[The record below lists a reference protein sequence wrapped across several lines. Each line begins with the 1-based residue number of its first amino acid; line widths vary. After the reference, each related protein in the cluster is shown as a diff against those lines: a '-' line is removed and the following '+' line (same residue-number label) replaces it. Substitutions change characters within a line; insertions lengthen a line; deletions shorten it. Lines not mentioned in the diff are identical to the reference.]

1 MEKNKKVVG
10 QTAQLKRIEKQ
21 LKMAVFIG
29 VALLVLAVGSN
40 ILKGMAQS
48 AQLEVTMAL
57 NQYRLGSKTLT
68 SSVQTYAVDG
78 GQEYYDAYMKELN
91 EDMNRDKALETLKE
105 NDIKDEEWAVLDEIA
120 SMSEGLVPAEEKAIA
135 SVQKGD
141 KETAQSLVFSQSY
154 EQTAATISEKT
165 DAVITDIQKRM
176 SERQTLLTILWAVC
190 QVAFVVA
197 IAYIV
202 VLIMKTLRFSE
213 QELLVPIK
221 KVSEQMSVLA
231 QGDFSQELDM
241 KEDESEVGT
250 MVSSIAFMKKNMHEM
265 IREISDI
272 LESMGDGNYAF
283 NVEKE
288 YVGQFKQIK
297 ESFLVIGEKMRETL
311 LTLRTASEQID
322 SGSEQLACAAQDLAE
337 GSTTQA
343 IQVSDVAKMIHQM
356 SESMENNAAAA
367 EESVRIAS
375 QAGRTLAT
383 GNEKME
389 ELKSAIAEINKCS
402 EQIETII
409 ATIEDI
415 ASQTNLLSLNA
426 AIEAARAGE
435 AGKGFAVVAE
445 QVKSLAEE
453 SAKSA
458 GLTRELIE
466 KTVETVDRGIEIADE
481 TVANMSEVMAGAMLA
496 TEKMEKIS
504 NMLVEDME
512 NMHKVNET
520 VSSVSSIVDNNS
532 ATSEETAAV
541 SEELKAQVET
551 MVQLMDFFVCE

>member
-1 MEKNKKVVG
+1 MGKSKKIVG
-10 QTAQLKRIEKQ
+10 QAAQLRHIKKQ
-21 LKMAVFIG
+21 MVMAIVMG
-29 VALLVLAVGSN
+29 VVLLVLSIGSN
-40 ILKGMAQS
+40 VSKSVAQS
-48 AQLEVTMAL
+48 SQLEVTMAL

-68 SSVQTYAVDG
+68 ASVQTYAVDG
-78 GQEYYDAYMKELN
+78 GQQYYDAYMAELN
-91 EDMNRDKALETLKE
+91 EDKNRDKALETLKK
-105 NDIKDEEWAVLDEIA
+105 NDIKDEEWDILNEI
-120 SMSEGLVPAEEKAIA
+120 SGLSEGLVPAEEKAIA

-141 KETAQSLVFSQSY
+141 MKAAQSQVFSQSY
-154 EQTAATISEKT
+154 EETVTNISEKT
-165 DAVITDIQKRM
+165 DTLINDIQKRM
-176 SERQTLLTILWAVC
+176 SDKQNLLTVAWIVC

-197 IAYIV
+197 VMYVAI
-202 VLIMKTLRFSE
+202 LILKTLRFAE
-213 QELLVPIK
+213 NELLNPIK
-221 KVSEQMSVLA
+221 KVSEQMAVLA
-231 QGDFSQELDM
+231 HGDFSQELDL

-265 IREISDI
+265 IREISGI
-272 LESMGDGNYAF
+272 LENMGNGNYVF
-283 NVEKE
+283 EVKKE
-288 YVGQFKQIK
+288 YVGEFTQIK

-311 LTLRTASEQID
+311 LTVRSVAEQID

-337 GSTTQA
+337 GSTAQA
-343 IQVSDVAKMIHQM
+343 IQVADLATVINQM
-356 SESMENNAAAA
+356 SKSMEHNAEAA
-367 EESVRIAS
+367 EESVEIAS
-375 QAGRTLAT
+375 QAGQTLAA

-466 KTVETVDRGIEIADE
+466 KTVMTVDKGIEIADE
-481 TVANMSEVMAGAMLA
+481 TVANMSEVMTGAKVA
-496 TEKMEKIS
+496 TEKMGQISMILVKEVDNIHKI
-504 NMLVEDME
+504 
-512 NMHKVNET
+512 NET
-520 VSSVSSIVDNNS
+520 ISSVSSIVDNNS

-541 SEELKAQVET
+541 SEELKAQVES
-551 MVQLMDFFVCE
+551 MVQMMDFFVCE